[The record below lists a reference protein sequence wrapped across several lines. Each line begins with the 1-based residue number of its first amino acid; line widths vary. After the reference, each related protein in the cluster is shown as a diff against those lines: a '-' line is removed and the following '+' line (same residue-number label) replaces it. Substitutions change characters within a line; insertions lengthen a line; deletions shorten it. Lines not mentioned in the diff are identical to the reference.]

1 MIPGLFADYDRIYRV
16 APSHTEGMQVLLAE
30 IESDYPDEGKR
41 RAFMKNFGYF
51 HPDWGVSD
59 VVGLV
64 RLDVSEEIRDETY
77 ERLWAA
83 GRGVGVTDLILTFAR
98 KDPAAYEEE
107 VHRLA
112 ALPQWNL
119 LPLPDNTLTVVR
131 SVDYV
136 GTAAA

>member
-1 MIPGLFADYDRIYRV
+1 MIPNPFVDYDRIYR
-16 APSHTEGMQVLLAE
+16 AASSHSEGMRAVLAE
-30 IESDYPDEGKR
+30 IERDYPDEGKR
-41 RAFMKNFGYF
+41 RAFVKNMGYF
-51 HPDWGVSD
+51 HPHWGVSD
-59 VVGLV
+59 VIGLV
-64 RLDVSEEIRDETY
+64 RVDVSTEIRDETY

-83 GRGVGVTDLILTFAR
+83 GRGVGLTDLILTYAR
-98 KDPAAYEEE
+98 KDPAAYEDE

-136 GTAAA
+136 DTAAA